1 MYPFL
6 GTGRWSDR
14 ALERWIGRV
23 VESSIGVRSSI
34 VYNIHAFLGIKEGG
48 GRDGWRLVDGNYGGA
63 TQIYGE
69 IRLPPKKRE
78 CRMQTNSLLIPPNL
92 TTMVYC

>member
-1 MYPFL
+1 M
-6 GTGRWSDR
+6 
-14 ALERWIGRV
+14 
-23 VESSIGVRSSI
+23 
-34 VYNIHAFLGIKEGG
+34 
-48 GRDGWRLVDGNYGGA
+48 VDGNYGGA

-92 TTMVYC
+92 TTMLIADAHHMEKLVEVKSTENFTIFFRLSLCAEVQDA